1 MPCSENGRYLN
12 MRRSA
17 REQPPDA
24 VDSFNNSFSNLYVRH
39 RLLNRF
45 AEREGSRR
53 GVGRCQSPKSTAQV
67 PEVLCTD
74 HAVPLT
80 MTLRHPLQ
88 NSVSSRIRGYVRL
101 KRSHADCRVMPS
113 AAPILAQLIP
123 RSRAMVTHARRCSST
138 CPPASATSRTRPS
151 RASSPRELQAGFSG
165 SKGSDSA
172 EA

>member
-1 MPCSENGRYLN
+1 MWWVWIFVAAAVAGAVMLAVFGITLWRK
-12 MRRSA
+12 A
-17 REQPPDA
+17 RALLDA
-24 VDSFNNSFSNLYVRH
+24 LGELGAQLD
-39 RLLNRF
+39 
-45 AEREGSRR
+45 
-53 GVGRCQSPKSTAQV
+53 CQSPKSTAQV